1 MIENIKS
8 SEDLLLEAKEAAL
21 SQCDTNCSAHIH
33 GSISAERQMNAA
45 IGLLSKDKAN
55 TIRQEILSALA
66 ENSGFIA
73 DIKALTS
80 IDDIKNYMG
89 TIAREDLTGA
99 R

>member
-1 MIENIKS
+1 MIENIKAP
-8 SEDLLLEAKEAAL
+8 EDLLLEAKEAAL
-21 SQCDTNCSAHIH
+21 SHCDTDCSAHIH

-45 IGLLSKDKAN
+45 IGLLSKDKAS
-55 TIRQEILSALA
+55 IIKQEILSALA

-80 IDDIKNYMG
+80 IDDIKTYMG
-89 TIAREDLTGA
+89 DIARADLTGA